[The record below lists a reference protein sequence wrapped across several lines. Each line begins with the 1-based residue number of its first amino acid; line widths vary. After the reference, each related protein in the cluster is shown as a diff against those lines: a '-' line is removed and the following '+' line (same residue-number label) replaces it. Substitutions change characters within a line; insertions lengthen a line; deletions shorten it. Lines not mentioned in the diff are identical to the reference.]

1 MRLIHPNP
9 ATILYGGL
17 SCAFSWFLFG
27 DLAGLALRT
36 HTLGP
41 WGLTRARMLDHQSA
55 IEAHQQ
61 ALHYAPI
68 MQ

>member
-1 MRLIHPNP
+1 MRLIHPNR

-36 HTLGP
+36 HTSDLG
-41 WGLTRARMLDHQSA
+41 LARARMLDHQSA